1 MTGQVGLRL
10 PVLVVLVLLAL
21 APSAQAADE
30 TRLIVKRDPG
40 MSAAERADVRADAGV
55 RLAEMLPLP
64 DAEVV
69 TAPAADA
76 DAALRDL
83 NADPD
88 VRYAERDTVMR
99 AFAPPAPRTDTLM
112 RYLWAF
118 DNGTSTLDSRSL
130 LLGGATDA
138 DIDAPAAWAR
148 SATDGAGVTV
158 AVVDTGVKQDH
169 ADLASGMAVNPGE
182 WDGDNRDNGR
192 DDDGNGKVDDWRGW
206 DFVGNDNTAQDDN
219 GHGTHVTGTIAATR
233 NNGIGVA
240 GVAPEADVIPLKALG
255 ADGSGYVS
263 RIAAAF
269 DYAGRARIP
278 IVSASLGGP
287 ADGNRLLADTIA
299 RYPDTLFVVAAGNDG
314 SDNDAL
320 PTDPCNVTAAN
331 VVCVGASDANDAP
344 ACFSNVGRTSVDLF
358 APGEDIISTTWDGQY
373 GWASGTSMATPHVA
387 AVAALVLAEDAHLS
401 TTDVKDRL
409 LDGVDHKTGMAGL
422 SVSGGRLNALRALGG
437 DPADSG
443 GGDGAWNP
451 CSPDRDGDG
460 VPDRVDGCPDRSGTV
475 NGCPAAAPAPVAAP
489 GRVGSD
495 PTPAPRPTAPVAPPA
510 SGGTAARPAVRSLKA
525 TATPSRCR
533 RGKRCAKRV
542 TAAVTASRGAT
553 VALTLEQKRCR
564 KRRCTWARVATV
576 RVTGAARAVTGTL
589 GSPRGLTRGEYRVT
603 AVATSGAGKSS
614 VRRASV
620 KVR

>member
-40 MSAAERADVRADAGV
+40 LSAAERADVRADAGV

-99 AFAPPAPRTDTLM
+99 AFAPPAEVGPDAYRDH
-112 RYLWAF
+112 LWAF
-118 DNGTSTLDSRSL
+118 DNGPTTLTINSA
-130 LLGGATDA
+130 LLGGTADA
-138 DIDAPAAWAR
+138 DIDATGALALSDA
-148 SATDGAGVTV
+148 DGEGVTV
-158 AVVDTGVKQDH
+158 AVVDTGLDQSH
-169 ADLASGMAVNPGE
+169 ADLLTGMAVNTSESGGRPGL
-182 WDGDNRDNGR
+182 
-192 DDDGNGKVDDWRGW
+192 DDDRNGWIDDWRGW
-206 DFVGNDNTAQDDN
+206 DFVGNDKTAQDDN
-219 GHGTHVTGTIAATR
+219 GHGTHVAGTISATR
-233 NNGIGVA
+233 NNRIGVA
-240 GVAPEADVIPLKALG
+240 GVAPGADVLPLKALG

-299 RYPDTLFVVAAGNDG
+299 RYPNTLFVVAAGNDG

-331 VVCVGASDANDAP
+331 VVCVGASDAHDAP
-344 ACFSNVGRTSVDLF
+344 ACFSNVGHASVDLF
-358 APGEDIISTTWDGQY
+358 APGAGIVSTVPGSQY
-373 GWASGTSMATPHVA
+373 GWMSGTSMATPHVA

-401 TTDVKDRL
+401 TTDVKDRV
-409 LDGVDHKTGMAGL
+409 LDGVDHKTGMASL

-451 CSPDRDGDG
+451 CSTDRDGDG

-489 GRVGSD
+489 A
-495 PTPAPRPTAPVAPPA
+495 PAPTTPAPRPTAPVAPPA
-510 SGGTAARPAVRSLKA
+510 SGSIAARPAVRSLKA

-589 GSPRGLTRGEYRVT
+589 GSPRGLKRGEYRVT